1 MTPRIPAAVSRLAG
15 AVVRSIPEPVLHR
28 VAPGL
33 LPFSPANV
41 PPTPHAPATPTRL
54 FLGPANYAGQGY
66 AWARAAE
73 RLPGVGAVSMATL
86 RPGGFGFETDQG
98 VPIAVYGSSRRWQRR
113 QKAYVERFTHVVIEA
128 QRALFGTLMAT
139 PQERNGA
146 YAEARL
152 LAGRGAGVAMLCHG
166 SDIRVPSRHLAS
178 ATPWSPFGDP
188 EWELVGHLERQT
200 RAAESALAELRTAGI
215 PTYLSTPDLLLDQP
229 EGTWLPVVVDPER
242 WRTQAPPLERKVPL
256 VVHAPSSS
264 RLKGT
269 ELIEPVLED
278 LDGRG
283 WITYRRLEGLT
294 SAQMPELYRDADVV
308 LDQFALGSYGVA
320 ACEAMAAGRVVVSHV
335 TAQAREA
342 VHDAS
347 GLDLPVVEAT
357 PDTLEGVLSQLLD
370 DRAAAGER
378 AATRGPELVA
388 ALHDGAA
395 SARVLAPFLG
405 VASTDVPHD
414 AA

>member
-1 MTPRIPAAVSRLAG
+1 MTPKLPAPVSRLAG

-33 LPFSPANV
+33 LPFSPADV
-41 PPTPHAPATPTRL
+41 PPTPLLPATPTRL
-54 FLGPANYAGQGY
+54 FLGPANYAGQGF

-73 RLPGVGAVSMATL
+73 RLPGVGAVSMAAL
-86 RPGGFGFETDQG
+86 RAGGFGFETDQG

-166 SDIRVPSRHLAS
+166 SDVRVPSRHLAS

-200 RAAESALAELRTAGI
+200 RAAESALAELRAVGI

-242 WRTQAPPLERKVPL
+242 WRTQAPPLARDVPL

-278 LDGRG
+278 LDRRG
-283 WITYRRLEGLT
+283 WITYRRLEGLP

-335 TAQAREA
+335 TAQARAA

-357 PDTLEGVLSQLLD
+357 PDTLEGVLEALLD

-405 VASTDVPHD
+405 VASADAPDD